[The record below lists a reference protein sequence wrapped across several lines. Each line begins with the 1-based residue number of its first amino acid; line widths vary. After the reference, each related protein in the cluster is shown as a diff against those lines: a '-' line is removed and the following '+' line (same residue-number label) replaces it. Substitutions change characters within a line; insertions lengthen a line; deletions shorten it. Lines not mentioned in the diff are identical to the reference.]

1 MRPTF
6 CDPLLLSSS
15 VVLMLGDAMLATP
28 ELSLTFLSSGSS
40 PPKAYVPLA
49 VAFGTRMKAL
59 FGLTQLHVGQAC
71 LEFPSITMRL
81 QRQARKVGKFLATD
95 LLSENPPTEKSDDH
109 RIKTSLGW
117 WAWVDLNH
125 GR

>member
-15 VVLMLGDAMLATP
+15 VVLMLGDAMLATL

-49 VAFGTRMKAL
+49 EALEKGPPVWLSTKPDSTVAFGTRMKAL

-81 QRQARKVGKFLATD
+81 
-95 LLSENPPTEKSDDH
+95 
-109 RIKTSLGW
+109 
-117 WAWVDLNH
+117 
-125 GR
+125 